1 MQRILDVLIAA
12 VILVVPALAI
22 AQAPA
27 ASLAAN
33 SFSHQY
39 LASTLKPC
47 SSSAPTAPGTL

>member
-33 SFSHQY
+33 SSSHQY

-47 SSSAPTAPGTL
+47 ASSAPTAPGTL